1 MNYFRIYDISRKMRV
16 GEGWSASETCARQ
29 VRAMTESNQ
38 TCSASSNCP
47 SPHKMA
53 LARFSPNNLIC
64 DVILR
69 LAPPAGAC
77 RRSVTSLWVLS
88 ASQTAACWRML
99 PNKFIC
105 FNSIVLPSRASVC
118 ASLRRRVTES
128 SSYLVSR
135 RHSHP
140 EMIFLLNHSAK
151 PVISQCKICIV
162 C

>member
-1 MNYFRIYDISRKMRV
+1 MNYFRIYVISRKMRV

-47 SPHKMA
+47 SSHKMA

-118 ASLRRRVTES
+118 ASLRRKKWLSHHPAPSPGVTPIQKWS
-128 SSYLVSR
+128 FYWTIR
-135 RHSHP
+135 QN
-140 EMIFLLNHSAK
+140 LLSTNTIQ
-151 PVISQCKICIV
+151 V
-162 C
+162 